1 MANGND
7 YLVWV
12 DCEMTGLDVAIDEIV
27 EIAVIITDSN
37 LVPRHEGLSLVIKP
51 SEAALN
57 NMGDFVREMHTNS
70 GLINELDGGL
80 PLAEAETLVLE
91 YLAEHVPEGHRAPLA
106 GNTIGT
112 DRMFVA
118 RYMPRFDNA
127 LHYRNIDVSSLKE
140 LARRW
145 FPRVYFN
152 APSKDGNHRALAD
165 IIESIRELEY
175 YRRAMLTPEPGLSSD
190 EAAKIA
196 EAVTAEYVAALG
208 ADS

>member
-37 LVPRHEGLSLVIKP
+37 LVPCHEGLSVVIKP
-51 SEAALN
+51 NASALN

-70 GLINELDGGL
+70 GLITELDSGV
-80 PLAEAETLVLE
+80 PLAEAETMVLD
-91 YLAEHVPEGHRAPLA
+91 YLAAHVPEGSRAPLA

-112 DRMFVA
+112 DRMFLA
-118 RYMPRFDNA
+118 RYMPRFDTA
-127 LHYRNIDVSSLKE
+127 LHYRKIDVSSLKE

-145 FPRVYFN
+145 FPRIYFN
-152 APSKDGNHRALAD
+152 APSKGGNHRALAD

-175 YRRAMLTPEPGLSSD
+175 YRRAMLIAEPGVSSED
-190 EAAKIA
+190 ASAIA
-196 EAVTAEYVAALG
+196 TAVTAEYAVTYG
-208 ADS
+208 TDD

>member
-1 MANGND
+1 MATGND
-7 YLVWV
+7 FLVWV

-51 SEAALN
+51 SPAALD

-70 GLINELDGGL
+70 GLITELDGGL

-91 YLAEHVPEGHRAPLA
+91 YLTAHVPEGHRAPLA

-112 DRMFVA
+112 DRMFLA
-118 RYMPRFDNA
+118 RYMPRFDTA

-175 YRRAMLTPEPGLSSD
+175 YRRAMLIAEPGLSSD
-190 EAAKIA
+190 DATAIAAT
-196 EAVTAEYVAALG
+196 VTAEYATAYG
-208 ADS
+208 TEE

>member
-7 YLVWV
+7 FLVWI

-37 LVPRHEGLSLVIKP
+37 LVPLHEGLSLVIKP
-51 SEAALN
+51 NASALE

-70 GLINELDGGL
+70 GLINELDSGI
-80 PLAEAETLVLE
+80 PLAEAETLVLD
-91 YLAEHVPEGHRAPLA
+91 YLASYVPEGHRAPLA

-112 DRMFVA
+112 DRMFLA
-118 RYMPRFDNA
+118 RYMPRFDMA

-165 IIESIRELEY
+165 IIESIRELDY
-175 YRRAMLTPEPGLSSD
+175 YRRAMLIAEPGLSSED
-190 EAAKIA
+190 ASAIAAT
-196 EAVTAEYVAALG
+196 VTSEYSA
-208 ADS
+208 SYPTPE

>member
-37 LVPRHEGLSLVIKP
+37 LVPRHEGLSVVIKP
-51 SEAALN
+51 NNSALE

-70 GLINELDGGL
+70 GLINEIDNGV
-80 PLAEAETLVLE
+80 PLAEAETMVLD
-91 YLAEHVPEGHRAPLA
+91 YLAAYVPEGHRAPLA

-112 DRMFVA
+112 DRMFLA
-118 RYMPRFDNA
+118 RYMPRFDMA

-175 YRRAMLTPEPGLSSD
+175 YRRAMLIAEPGLSSED
-190 EAAKIA
+190 ASAIA
-196 EAVTAEYVAALG
+196 TTVTAEYSASYPTAE
-208 ADS
+208 

>member
-1 MANGND
+1 MATGND
-7 YLVWV
+7 FLVWV
-12 DCEMTGLDVAIDEIV
+12 DCEMTGLDVSIDEIV
-27 EIAVIITDSN
+27 EIAVIITDSR
-37 LVPRHEGLSLVIKP
+37 LVPLHEGLSVVIKP
-51 SEAALN
+51 SAGALD

-70 GLINELDGGL
+70 GLITELDGGL
-80 PLAEAETLVLE
+80 PLEAAETLVLE
-91 YLAEHVPEGHRAPLA
+91 YLAAHVPEGHRAPLA

-112 DRMFVA
+112 DRMFLA
-118 RYMPRFDNA
+118 RYMPRFDTA

-175 YRRAMLTPEPGLSSD
+175 YRRAMLIAEPGLSSD
-190 EAAKIA
+190 DATAIAA
-196 EAVTAEYVAALG
+196 AVTAEYATAYG
-208 ADS
+208 TEE

>member
-51 SEAALN
+51 SPAALN

-70 GLINELDGGL
+70 GLITELDTGVS
-80 PLAEAETLVLE
+80 LAEAETMVLD
-91 YLAEHVPEGHRAPLA
+91 YLAAHVPEGSRAPLA

-112 DRMFVA
+112 DRMFLA
-118 RYMPRFDNA
+118 RYMPRFDTA

-145 FPRVYFN
+145 FPRIYFN
-152 APSKDGNHRALAD
+152 APSKGGNHRALAD

-175 YRRAMLTPEPGLSSD
+175 YRRAMLVAEPGLSSE
-190 EAAKIA
+190 EASAIA
-196 EAVTAEYVAALG
+196 TTVTAEYSASYPNAE
-208 ADS
+208 

>member
-37 LVPRHEGLSLVIKP
+37 LVPRHEGLSVVIKP
-51 SEAALN
+51 NNSALE

-70 GLINELDGGL
+70 GLINEIDNGV
-80 PLAEAETLVLE
+80 PLAEAETMVLD
-91 YLAEHVPEGHRAPLA
+91 YLAAHVPEGHRAPLA

-112 DRMFVA
+112 DRMFLA
-118 RYMPRFDNA
+118 RYMPRFDMA

-175 YRRAMLTPEPGLSSD
+175 YRRAMLIAEPGLSSED
-190 EAAKIA
+190 ASAIAAT
-196 EAVTAEYVAALG
+196 VSAEYSA
-208 ADS
+208 SYPTTE

>member
-7 YLVWV
+7 FLVWV

-37 LVPRHEGLSLVIKP
+37 LVPLHEGLSLVIKP
-51 SEAALN
+51 NATALK

-70 GLINELDGGL
+70 GLITELDSGV
-80 PLAEAETLVLE
+80 PLAEAETMVLD
-91 YLAEHVPEGHRAPLA
+91 YLAAHVPEGHRAPLA

-112 DRMFVA
+112 DRMFLA
-118 RYMPRFDNA
+118 RYMPRFDGV
-127 LHYRNIDVSSLKE
+127 LHYRSIDVSSLKE

-152 APSKDGNHRALAD
+152 APPKGGNHRALAD

-175 YRRAMLTPEPGLSSD
+175 YRRAMLIAEPGLSSED
-190 EAAKIA
+190 ASAIA
-196 EAVTAEYVAALG
+196 TAVTAEYLPSYPTAG
-208 ADS
+208 